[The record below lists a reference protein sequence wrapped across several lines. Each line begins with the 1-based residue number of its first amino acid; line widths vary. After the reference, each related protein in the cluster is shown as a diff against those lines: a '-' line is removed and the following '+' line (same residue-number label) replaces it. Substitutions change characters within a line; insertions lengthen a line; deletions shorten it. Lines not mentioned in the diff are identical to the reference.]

1 VEVPRASR
9 NCANGWAACRGSC
22 AASANRSRAVPTAR
36 MAVPVASGNGRFKC
50 QALLDDAAVAACMA
64 YVDLNPLRAG
74 MAEDLLASEHT
85 SIRRRIAD
93 WDGADGEQ
101 PLAPVAG
108 SAHGHVA
115 FVRRNIGAGALGAG
129 FDFSRRELGCPRS
142 FPDPPKRDFLHVL
155 AWQASSTA
163 IYFRIWSESRPCAL
177 GVFPS

>member
-1 VEVPRASR
+1 
-9 NCANGWAACRGSC
+9 
-22 AASANRSRAVPTAR
+22 